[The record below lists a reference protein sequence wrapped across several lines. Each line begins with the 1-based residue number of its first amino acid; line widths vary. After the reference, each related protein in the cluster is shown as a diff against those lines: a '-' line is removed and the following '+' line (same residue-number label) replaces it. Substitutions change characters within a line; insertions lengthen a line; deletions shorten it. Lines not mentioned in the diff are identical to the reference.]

1 MFVRR
6 GPAIMLS
13 LVLGAAALVSAPSAL
28 ARDGEI
34 AKDIDSCQGPDTS
47 TYKLKVTTNNANRLE
62 VTGIVWSDDE
72 DLWEWKFKH
81 NDDGSDDGVV
91 RATDGNKSFKIVRTM
106 VDIGGPDA
114 VDTVVF
120 RAENSNTHEVC
131 RGEVNY

>member
-34 AKDIDSCQGPDTS
+34 AKDIDSCRDSS
-47 TYKLKVTTNNANRLE
+47 TYKLKVATNNADRLE

-72 DLWEWKFKH
+72 DVWEWKFKH
-81 NDDGSDDGVV
+81 NDDVSVDGLV
-91 RATDGNKSFKIVRTM
+91 RATDANKSFKIVRTM
-106 VDIGGPDA
+106 VDLAGP
-114 VDTVVF
+114 DTVVF
-120 RAENSNTHEVC
+120 RAENSVTHEVC
-131 RGEVNY
+131 RGEVIY

>member
-34 AKDIDSCQGPDTS
+34 VKDIDSCQGAGTS
-47 TYKLKVTTNNANRLE
+47 TYKLKVTTVTVNDRLRLE

-72 DLWEWKFKH
+72 DLWDWKFKH
-81 NDDGSDDGVV
+81 GDDVSDDGVV
-91 RATDGNKSFKIVRTM
+91 RAMDANKSFKIVRTM
-106 VDIGGPDA
+106 VDFAGP
-114 VDTVVF
+114 DTVVF

-131 RGEVNY
+131 RGEVIY